1 MGKKCLK
8 QYHTYH
14 EGYIKSNMLTLSQ
27 FLFFSDLGLKYHLP
41 RLQSPVCGG
50 GGQLISYFVIYV
62 PLPPNNSKF
71 C

>member
-14 EGYIKSNMLTLSQ
+14 DCYLTPNIISLSQ
-27 FLFFSDLGLKYHLP
+27 FLNFSYLGLKYHIP

-50 GGQLISYFVIYV
+50 GAGLDGVGGTTPS
-62 PLPPNNSKF
+62 
-71 C
+71 